1 MKEKIYEI
9 FRFGIVGLI
18 ATTIHY
24 IIYIY
29 LESTGIPYNISY
41 TVAYLISFIFNY
53 LLSNYF
59 TFKTSPNISRGIKF
73 SMSHIINYLIQVTLL
88 NVFVGLSINKKIVPL
103 IVYCISIPINFI
115 LVRISLKGLKFN
127 REFEGDLL
135 EKR

>member
-1 MKEKIYEI
+1 MKEKICEI

-24 IIYIY
+24 IIYVY
-29 LESTGIPYNISY
+29 LESIEIPYNISY
-41 TVAYLISFIFNY
+41 TVAYLISFIFNF

-59 TFKTSPNISRGIKF
+59 TFKTSPDISRGIKF

-88 NVFVGLSINKKIVPL
+88 NVFVGLSINKKIAPL

-115 LVRISLKGLKFN
+115 LVRISLKGLKSN
-127 REFEGDLL
+127 REFEGDLI

>member
-24 IIYIY
+24 LVYIY
-29 LESTGIPYNISY
+29 LESIGITYNISY
-41 TVAYLISFIFNY
+41 TVAYLISFIFNF

-59 TFKTSPNISRGIKF
+59 TFKTSPDISRGIKF
-73 SMSHIINYLIQVTLL
+73 SMSHIFNYLLQVTLL
-88 NVFVGLSINKKIVPL
+88 NIFIGLRINKKIAPL

-127 REFEGDLL
+127 QGSEGDLI

>member
-24 IIYIY
+24 LIYIY
-29 LESTGIPYNISY
+29 LENMMIPYNISY
-41 TVAYLISFIFNY
+41 TVAYLISFIFNF
-53 LLSNYF
+53 LLSNHF
-59 TFKTSPNISRGIKF
+59 TFKTRPNISRGIKF
-73 SMSHIINYLIQVTLL
+73 SMSHIFNYLLQVTLL
-88 NVFVGLSINKKIVPL
+88 NIFIGLRINKKMAPL
-103 IVYCISIPINFI
+103 IVYCISIPINFM

-127 REFEGDLL
+127 RKFEGDLV